1 MHLLI
6 NASELGRRRGGNET
20 FVAGVVAGLV
30 QLAAADHPWFRAGV
44 ITLLTNDW
52 GTPHEVP
59 PPCRQANL
67 GRYRRLPFFMW
78 QQTRAIRQLKAD
90 WYLSNFFFPPVLPCR
105 GFVAVHDLSFMA
117 HPEYFPAAIA
127 VYMRLLTG
135 RAVRKAS
142 RILTISEFSRTELIR
157 FFPASARKVRVIPL
171 AADARF
177 VPAAGE
183 AEGEEDRRRLEAY
196 GVHRPYILALG
207 NIHPRK
213 NLARLLDA
221 YMVLR
226 ERLPAAPTMVWSGL
240 QRWDSSGLVQRARE
254 AGVILTGFVADEHL
268 PALYREAAMLVYPS
282 LYEGFGLPVLE
293 AMGCGTPVV
302 ASDTSSLPEVAGQ
315 AGLLVNPTDTGALAD
330 AMGRV
335 ATERA
340 LCGMMVRRGFEQ
352 AARFSWKRTASMILD
367 ELE

>member
-1 MHLLI
+1 MYLLI

-20 FVAGVVAGLV
+20 FVSGVVAGLAE
-30 QLAAADHPWFRAGV
+30 LAAGDHPWFRTGS

-52 GTPHEVP
+52 GTPHQVP
-59 PPCRQANL
+59 PPFRQVNL
-67 GRYRRLPFFMW
+67 GRYRRFPFFVW
-78 QQTRAIRQLKAD
+78 QQTRAIRRLKAD

-117 HPEYFPAAIA
+117 HPEYFPRAIA
-127 VYMRLLTG
+127 IYMRLLTG

-157 FFPASARKVRVIPL
+157 FFPTSAGKVRVIPL
-171 AADARF
+171 ATEARF

-183 AEGEEDRRRLEAY
+183 ADGEEDRRLLEAY

-221 YMVLR
+221 YIVLR
-226 ERLPAAPTMVWSGL
+226 ERLPATPTMVWSGL
-240 QRWDSSGLVQRARE
+240 QRWDSSGLVQRARN
-254 AGVILTGFVADEHL
+254 AGVVLTGFVADEHL
-268 PALYREAAMLVYPS
+268 PALYREADMLVYPS

-302 ASDTSSLPEVAGQ
+302 ASNTTSLPEVAGQ
-315 AGLLVNPTDTGALAD
+315 AGLLVDPTDTRALVD
-330 AMGRV
+330 AMGHL
-335 ATERA
+335 ATDNTLRED
-340 LCGMMVRRGFEQ
+340 LVQRGFVQ
-352 AARFSWKRTASMILD
+352 AARFSWKRTAAMVLD